1 MSAKPRF
8 QQVKDFLLNGLDN
21 NRYPVGSRIPTEMQ
35 LAQQFNVSRMT
46 VHKAIRDLVNAGRL
60 VRYQGQ
66 GTFVCEQKPVS
77 SFADIRNIAD
87 EIRLR
92 GHQYSNHV
100 IRLEQVNASAQIATQ
115 LGIRTGSPVFLSSIV
130 HLENDQPV
138 QLEERYINPQF
149 APDYLLQDFSRIT
162 PNQYL
167 TQTCPATDAEH
178 IIEAI
183 LPDAASCQLLDI
195 SAHEPCLRI
204 HRRTWSQQRLISSAY
219 LTYPGSRYRLQSET
233 HFG

>member
-1 MSAKPRF
+1 MSVKPRF
-8 QQVKDFLLNGLDN
+8 QLVKDFLLNGIN
-21 NRYPVGSRIPTEMQ
+21 NQRYPVGSRIPTEMQ

-46 VHKAIRDLVNAGRL
+46 VHKAIRDLVNAGYL

-77 SFADIRNIAD
+77 AFADIRNIAD

-92 GHQYSNHV
+92 GHQYSNRV
-100 IRLEQVNASAQIATQ
+100 IRLEQISASAAVATQ
-115 LGIRTGSPVFLSSIV
+115 LGIRTGSPVYLSCIV
-130 HLENDQPV
+130 HLENGQPV

-149 APDYLLQDFSRIT
+149 APDYLQQDFTQTT
-162 PNQYL
+162 PNEYL
-167 TQTCPATDAEH
+167 TQTCPASDAEH

-183 LPDAASCQLLDI
+183 LPDTGSCQLLEI
-195 SAHEPCLRI
+195 SANEPCLRV
-204 HRRTWSQQRLISSAY
+204 HRRTWSQQHLISSAF

-233 HFG
+233 HFS